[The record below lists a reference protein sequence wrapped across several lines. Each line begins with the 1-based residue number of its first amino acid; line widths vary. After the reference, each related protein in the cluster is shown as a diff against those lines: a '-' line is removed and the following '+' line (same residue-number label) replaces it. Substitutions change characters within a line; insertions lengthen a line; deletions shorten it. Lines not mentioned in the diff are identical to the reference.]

1 MTTTENITER
11 TSAVDDGAFPVPDRR
26 FGENSLRVLGP
37 HVWAQTKRLLIGL
50 IRDPMTFVFGLALP
64 IFFLVVMNIVLG
76 DAIETVT
83 GHSALYGSVP
93 LVTLIGAMNGA
104 SVGILGIVT
113 EHTNGLLARLW
124 VVPVHRASGLIARI
138 ISDAVRI
145 VLNSVVLLGVGLA
158 LGLRLEQGVLAG
170 LLWLCVPALFGMA
183 FATLALTVAVYWPNP
198 TLVEAITLVSAMLLF
213 FCTGFV
219 PLDQYPKWIQPV
231 VEHQPLSYATEA
243 MRGLTLGGPVLDP
256 LIGILVWSGGIF
268 VACALPMVIGYRR
281 ASMRG

>member
-1 MTTTENITER
+1 MTVTDQIVEPR
-11 TSAVDDGAFPVPDRR
+11 SAVNEDAFAVPDRR
-26 FGENSLRVLGP
+26 FKENSLRLLGP
-37 HVWAQTKRLLIGL
+37 HVWIQTQRLLIGL

-76 DAIETVT
+76 DAIRAVT

-138 ISDAVRI
+138 ISDAVR
-145 VLNSVVLLGVGLA
+145 VMLNSSVLLCVGLV
-158 LGLRLEQGVLAG
+158 LGLRLDQGLLAG
-170 LLWLCVPALFGMA
+170 LLWLFVPALFGMA
-183 FATLALTVAVYWPNP
+183 FATMALTIAVYWPNP
-198 TLVEAITLVSAMLLF
+198 TLVEAITLVSAVLLF

-219 PLDQYPKWIQPV
+219 PLAQYPKWIQPV

-243 MRGLTLGGPVLDP
+243 MRGLTLGGPVLEP
-256 LIGILVWSGGIF
+256 LTGTLIWSVGIF
-268 VACALPMVIGYRR
+268 IVCAIPMVIGYRK

>member
-1 MTTTENITER
+1 MTVTDQIVEPR
-11 TSAVDDGAFPVPDRR
+11 SAVDEDAFAVPDRR
-26 FGENSLRVLGP
+26 FKENSLRLLGP
-37 HVWAQTKRLLIGL
+37 HVWVQTQRLLIGL

-76 DAIETVT
+76 DAIRALT

-138 ISDAVRI
+138 ISDAVR
-145 VLNSVVLLGVGLA
+145 VMLNSFVLLCVGLL
-158 LGLRLEQGVLAG
+158 LGLRLEQGLLAG

-183 FATLALTVAVYWPNP
+183 FATMALTIAVYWPNP
-198 TLVEAITLVSAMLLF
+198 TLVEAITLVSAVLLF

-243 MRGLTLGGPVLDP
+243 MRGLTLGGPVLEP
-256 LIGILVWSGGIF
+256 LTGTLVWSAGIF
-268 VACALPMVIGYRR
+268 IVCAIPMVIGYRK